1 MIKNIVN
8 TFFFRSINAVLSFII
23 VIVTARYLGA
33 EIRGEI
39 SLFVLNVTL
48 VFQVVSVISGGGLV
62 YYASKRPL
70 SSLIL
75 NSTLWAILATFVGV
89 YALYFFGFVEG
100 ESLLFLLLATLL
112 LSWFYI
118 GMNIIVG
125 FEKIITFNIISSIQM
140 LLLTSLLITFINT
153 SYFSG
158 FDSWLFAYI
167 ISFISGLFVVSIVVF
182 KLRKKEVIQFQLED
196 FKKLFAYGKWAQL
209 ANIAQ
214 LLNYR
219 LGYYL
224 LEFYTGKAALG
235 VYSSAVAIAEGVWLI
250 SKSFSMVVF
259 ARVSNMESRA
269 EALQLSFQFAR
280 ISLYFSLLF
289 IIGLL
294 LLPASFYLRVFGNEF
309 SEIKPLLILL
319 SPGVAV
325 FALSSVYA
333 HYFSGTA
340 RPKISSYSSATGLLV
355 TLLLGLWLIPIY
367 ASTGVAI
374 TASISFISSGV
385 YLVIMIMKEP
395 GAKLKELLPQ
405 SNDFT
410 LMLKFLKIKSR

>member
-1 MIKNIVN
+1 MIKNIIN
-8 TFFFRSINAVLSFII
+8 TFFFRSINAILAFLI

-48 VFQVVSVISGGGLV
+48 VFQLVSVISGGGLV
-62 YYASKRPL
+62 YYASKKPL
-70 SSLIL
+70 SSLVL
-75 NSTLWAILATFVGV
+75 NSTLWSIIVSFIGV
-89 YALYFFGFVEG
+89 YGLYIFGFVSDDSIG
-100 ESLLFLLLATLL
+100 WLLLATLL

-125 FEKIITFNIISSIQM
+125 FEKIKIFNIISTIQM
-140 LLLTSLLITFINT
+140 LFLAGLLIAFIKT
-153 SYFSG
+153 SYFEG
-158 FDSWLFAYI
+158 FNSWLSAYI
-167 ISFISGLFVVSIVVF
+167 ISFFVGLLLVKLSVF
-182 KLRKKEVIQFQLED
+182 KIWKKERIQIRKAD
-196 FKKLFAYGKWAQL
+196 FIDLFNYGKWAQL

-224 LEFYTGKAALG
+224 LEYFAGKAALG

-259 ARVSNMESRA
+259 ARVSNMESRS
-269 EALQLSFQFAR
+269 EALKLSFQFAR

-289 IIGLL
+289 ILCLL
-294 LLPASFYLRVFGNEF
+294 IIPSSIYVSVFGQEF

-319 SPGVAV
+319 SPGVAF

-340 RPKISSYSSATGLLV
+340 RPRVSSYSSVAGLVV
-355 TLLLGLWLIPIY
+355 TLLVGMWLIPLY
-367 ASTGVAI
+367 EKTGVAI
-374 TASISFISSGV
+374 TASVSFISSAL
-385 YLVIMIMKEP
+385 YLIIMMMKEP
-395 GAKLKELLPQ
+395 GATLSNLLPQ
-405 SNDFT
+405 VSD
-410 LMLKFLKIKSR
+410 IKKMIEFIKVKRS

>member
-1 MIKNIVN
+1 MIKNIIN
-8 TFFFRSINAVLSFII
+8 TFFFRSINAILAFVI

-48 VFQVVSVISGGGLV
+48 VFQLVSIISGGGLV
-62 YYASKRPL
+62 YYASKKSL
-70 SSLIL
+70 SSLVLI
-75 NSTLWAILATFVGV
+75 STMWSVIATFVGIFG
-89 YALYFFGFVEG
+89 LYLFGLVTE
-100 ESLLFLLLATLL
+100 ESIGWLILATLF

-125 FEKIITFNIISSIQM
+125 FEKILTFNVISTLQM
-140 LLLTSLLITFINT
+140 LLLTGLLLVFIN
-153 SYFSG
+153 SSIYEG
-158 FDSWLFAYI
+158 FNAWLIAYI
-167 ISFISGLFVVSIVVF
+167 ISFALALLIVKVAVF
-182 KLRKKEVIQFQLED
+182 KIWNKGKIVIRKDD
-196 FKKLFAYGKWAQL
+196 FSDLFNYGKWAQL

-224 LEFYTGKAALG
+224 LEFFAGKAALG

-259 ARVSNMESRA
+259 ARVSNMKSRS
-269 EALQLSFQFAR
+269 EALKLSFQFAR

-289 IIGLL
+289 IFFLL
-294 LLPASFYLRVFGNEF
+294 ALPASVYVSVFGQEF
-309 SEIKPLLILL
+309 SEIKPLLVLL
-319 SPGVAV
+319 SPGVAF

-340 RPKISSYSSATGLLV
+340 RPKVSSYSSLIGLVV
-355 TLLLGLWLIPIY
+355 TLGMGIWLIPLY
-367 ASTGVAI
+367 EKTGVAI
-374 TASISFISSGV
+374 TASFSFISSGV
-385 YLVIMIMKEP
+385 YLIFMMMKEP
-395 GAKLKELLPQ
+395 EASFGELFPQ
-405 SNDFT
+405 IGDFKK
-410 LMLKFLKIKSR
+410 MMEFIKMKSS